1 MKVGIVWV
9 MVGWGLVCGAWLPL
23 AEVGGTSLSTGHLFP
38 VQIPYQEPP
47 QAEFP
52 DIERATPAPDI
63 LSDEELKRA
72 EALLPLLEGRQELYV
87 IGEFVHLGKPV
98 VPVLV
103 KALTMPGSRLRY
115 NAIEAMS
122 IINDPRAVSSLLTAA
137 KDVESMTRVR
147 AHALRVA
154 VRLAPLET
162 LSTLQVLVKD
172 PYDTIR
178 RTVAFE
184 SRRVRHPDAVSLLIQ
199 LLADQERYV
208 SVAALESFWRL
219 TRWSGPPHDWQ
230 ISTQEQRIAWAKEWK
245 IWWDETLK
253 KREAAPDASP
263 PAPVSLWPG
272 LAGLMPA

>member
-1 MKVGIVWV
+1 MRVGIVWV
-9 MVGWGLVCGAWLPL
+9 MAGWGLVFGAWLSFAEADGTGL
-23 AEVGGTSLSTGHLFP
+23 ATGHLFP
-38 VQIPYQEPP
+38 VQIPYQDPP
-47 QAEFP
+47 KADFP
-52 DIERATPAPDI
+52 DIERATPAPDV
-63 LSDEELKRA
+63 LSEEELKRA

-103 KALTMPGSRLRY
+103 KALKMPGSRLRY

-122 IINDPRAVSSLLTAA
+122 IINDPRAGSSLLEVA
-137 KDVESMTRVR
+137 KNVENMTRVR

-154 VRLAPLET
+154 VRLAPLEAV
-162 LSTLQVLVKD
+162 STLQALVKD
-172 PYDTIR
+172 QHDTMR

-184 SRRVRHPDAVSLLIQ
+184 SRHVRHPDAVSLLIQ

-230 ISTQEQRIAWAKEWK
+230 GSTPEQRMAWAKEWK
-245 IWWDETLK
+245 AWWEETLK
-253 KREAAPDASP
+253 KREAAPDAP
-263 PAPVSLWPG
+263 PLAPVSLWPG
-272 LAGLMPA
+272 FVGLMSA